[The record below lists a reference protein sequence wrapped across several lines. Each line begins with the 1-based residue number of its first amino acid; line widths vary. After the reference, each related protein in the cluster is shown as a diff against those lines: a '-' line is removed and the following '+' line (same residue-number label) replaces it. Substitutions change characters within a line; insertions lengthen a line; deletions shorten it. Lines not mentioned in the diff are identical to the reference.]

1 MLGSPQLRVGT
12 PRGETEMDESIATRD
27 LAEEFKLAMRLLAAT
42 VTVVTAEREGTRS
55 GLTATA
61 VCSLTMAPPNLLVC
75 INRASHTHDFIL
87 RSGRF
92 RVNLLAADQQH
103 VAEVFSGAYG
113 HEGEDRFTSAG
124 IWEKCEA
131 GIPAR
136 LAGALASALCVLHR
150 RFEIG
155 THSIFI
161 GRVEDVHTDTAR
173 RPLIYANR
181 QFMTL
186 AA

>member
-1 MLGSPQLRVGT
+1 
-12 PRGETEMDESIATRD
+12 MDEGVATRD
-27 LAEEFKLAMRLLAAT
+27 LAEDFKLAMRLLAAT
-42 VTVVTAEREGTRS
+42 VTIVTAEQGGTRS

-61 VCSLTMAPPNLLVC
+61 VCSLTMAPPSLLVC

-87 RSGRF
+87 RSSRF
-92 RVNLLAADQQH
+92 RVNLLAADQRR
-103 VAEVFSGAYG
+103 VAEVFSGAHG

-124 IWEKCEA
+124 IWEGCEP
-131 GIPAR
+131 GMPGR
-136 LAGALASALCVLHR
+136 LAGALASALCVLHQ

-161 GRVEDVHTDTAR
+161 GRVEEVHTDTAR

-181 QFMTL
+181 QFTTL